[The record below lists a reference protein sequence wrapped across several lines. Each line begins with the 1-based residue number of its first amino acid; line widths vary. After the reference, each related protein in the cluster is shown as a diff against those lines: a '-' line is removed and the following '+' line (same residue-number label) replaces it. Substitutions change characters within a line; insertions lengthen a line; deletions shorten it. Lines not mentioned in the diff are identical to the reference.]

1 MIHSDF
7 MNKEASRK
15 RYWARSMVRTRF
27 TIIID
32 VIFIC
37 NTVSIVFIIVI
48 FTILLLWFIMTYKN
62 FLQLAFE

>member
-15 RYWARSMVRTRF
+15 RYWARSMVRTGF

-32 VIFIC
+32 IIIIS
-37 NTVSIVFIIVI
+37 NTVAIVLIIVI
-48 FTILLLWFIMTYKN
+48 VIVLLLLSFVMTY
-62 FLQLAFE
+62 